1 MIFYQL
7 LKQQINRF
15 FYEYNSDNSFNRPH
29 ISLVVLILVQH
40 GKGADAGAAF
50 GSGASS
56 TVFGSQGSSNFFSRT
71 TAILAASFFISSLSL
86 AYLSSQQ
93 ADTPDS
99 LIESIVD
106 IDTGESSVVIDEVA
120 PEITNDN
127 LSMDAMSTT
136 IGDYNNDTWLDIYI
150 TNTVAADVV
159 EY

>member
-1 MIFYQL
+1 MSTIQT
-7 LKQQINRF
+7 I
-15 FYEYNSDNSFNRPH
+15 
-29 ISLVVLILVQH
+29 VLIAHTVIALLIIVLVLLQR

-106 IDTGESSVVIDEVA
+106 IDTGESPVVIDEMA
-120 PEITNDN
+120 PEITNEN
-127 LSMDAMSTT
+127 LSMDAMPSIEVSGSTT
-136 IGDYNNDTWLDIYI
+136 
-150 TNTVAADVV
+150 
-159 EY
+159 ESEQ